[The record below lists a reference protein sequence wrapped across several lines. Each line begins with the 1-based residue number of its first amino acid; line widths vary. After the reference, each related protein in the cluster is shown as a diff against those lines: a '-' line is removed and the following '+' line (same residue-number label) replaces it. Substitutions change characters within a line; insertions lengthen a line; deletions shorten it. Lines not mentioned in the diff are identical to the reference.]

1 MSTILSLAPQNVW
14 KHFHSLTQVP
24 RPSGFM
30 VPVQEFLL
38 QFARNIGV
46 EAFKDEVGNII
57 MRKSATPGMEDCKGI
72 ILQAHMDMVPQKNND
87 TVHDF
92 EKDPIETYID
102 GEWVRAKG
110 TTLGADNGMGVAAIM
125 AVMEDKTL
133 KHGDL
138 EALIT
143 LDEET
148 GMYGAFGLK
157 TGTLHGQVLLNLDS
171 EEEGE
176 LYIGCAGG
184 IDVTASL
191 EYKSEPTDTEH
202 IAVKVTLKGL
212 RGGHSGLEIN
222 QGRANANKLMAR
234 FVREAIILCEARL
247 SDWHGGNMRNAIP
260 READVILT
268 LPASRETRLFELVK
282 DFEAM
287 FCEEYQGIESSL
299 SFKAEL
305 VDRPSTVVPKE
316 IQDNLVGAIYACQ
329 DGICRMIPTIPDTV
343 ETSSNL
349 SIVTIV
355 DGKAQFCLLVRSS
368 SESMKAYRAT
378 SLESCF
384 AMAGM
389 KVEMSGSYSGWNP
402 DVESPILKAM
412 VKSYEEQF
420 GTEPA
425 VKVVHAGLECGI
437 IGAITPGL
445 DMISFGPTLRSPHS
459 PDERVLIPSVK
470 KFYEFLVAT
479 LANAPKK
486 AQ

>member
-14 KHFHSLTQVP
+14 KHFYGLTQVP

-30 VPVQEFLL
+30 GPVQEFLL
-38 QFARNIGV
+38 QFAKEAGI

-57 MRKSATPGMEDCKGI
+57 MRKPATPGMEDCKGV

-92 EKDPIETYID
+92 EKDPLETYVD
-102 GEWVRAKG
+102 GEWVKAKG

-133 KHGDL
+133 KHGAL

-143 LDEET
+143 VDEET

-157 TGTLHGQVLLNLDS
+157 PGTLHGEILLNLDS

-184 IDVTASL
+184 VDVTATL
-191 EYKSEPTDTEH
+191 QYKEVETNPSH
-202 IAVKVTLKGL
+202 IAMKVSLKGL

-234 FVREAIILCEARL
+234 FVREAITACNARL
-247 SDWHGGNMRNAIP
+247 ATWCGGNMRNAIP
-260 READVILT
+260 READVVLT
-268 LPASRETRLFELVK
+268 LPAQDEEKLQALVK
-282 DFEAM
+282 RCEDLFN
-287 FCEEYQGIESSL
+287 EEYHALETPI
-299 SFKAEL
+299 SFKAER
-305 VDRPSTVVPKE
+305 VERPAMETPEE
-316 IQDNLVGAIYACQ
+316 IQDNLVDAIYACQ

-349 SIVTIV
+349 SIVTIAE
-355 DGKAQFCLLVRSS
+355 GKAQFSLLVRSS
-368 SESMKAYRAT
+368 SESMKKYRAL

-384 AMAGM
+384 SMAGM

-437 IGAITPGL
+437 IGSIIPGL

-459 PDERVLIPSVK
+459 PDERVLISSVQ
-470 KFYEFLVAT
+470 KFYDFLTAT
-479 LANAPKK
+479 LANTPKK
-486 AQ
+486 V

>member
-14 KHFHSLTQVP
+14 KHFYGLTQVP

-30 VPVQEFLL
+30 GPVQEFLL
-38 QFARNIGV
+38 QFAKEAGI

-57 MRKSATPGMEDCKGI
+57 MRKPATPGMEDCKGV

-92 EKDPIETYID
+92 EKDPLETYVD
-102 GEWVRAKG
+102 GEWVKAKG

-133 KHGDL
+133 KHGAL

-143 LDEET
+143 VDEET

-157 TGTLHGQVLLNLDS
+157 PGTLHGEILLNLDS

-184 IDVTASL
+184 VDVTATL
-191 EYKSEPTDTEH
+191 QYKEVETNPSH
-202 IAVKVTLKGL
+202 IAMKVSLKGL

-234 FVREAIILCEARL
+234 FVREAITACNARL
-247 SDWHGGNMRNAIP
+247 ATWCGGNMRNAIP
-260 READVILT
+260 READVVLT
-268 LPASRETRLFELVK
+268 LPAQDEEKLQALVK
-282 DFEAM
+282 RCEDLFN
-287 FCEEYQGIESSL
+287 EEYHALETLI
-299 SFKAEL
+299 SFKAER
-305 VDRPSTVVPKE
+305 VERPAMETPEE
-316 IQDNLVGAIYACQ
+316 IQDNLVDAIYACQ

-349 SIVTIV
+349 SIVTIAE
-355 DGKAQFCLLVRSS
+355 GKAQFSLLVRSS
-368 SESMKAYRAT
+368 SESMKKYRAL

-384 AMAGM
+384 SMAGM

-437 IGAITPGL
+437 IGSIVPGL

-459 PDERVLIPSVK
+459 PDERVLISSVQ
-470 KFYEFLVAT
+470 KFYDFLTAT
-479 LANAPKK
+479 LANTPKK
-486 AQ
+486 V